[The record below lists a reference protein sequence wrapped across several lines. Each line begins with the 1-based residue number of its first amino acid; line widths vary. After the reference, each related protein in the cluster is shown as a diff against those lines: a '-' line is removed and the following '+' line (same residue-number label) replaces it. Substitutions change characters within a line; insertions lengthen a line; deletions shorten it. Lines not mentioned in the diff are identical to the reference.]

1 MLIGSLWIVSEAV
14 QRLQEEE
21 GSLNFYSVRVRF
33 HDIEIAVGILTTTK
47 GHEVC

>member
-14 QRLQEEE
+14 QRLQEE
-21 GSLNFYSVRVRF
+21 GSLDFHSVRVRF
-33 HDIEIAVGILTTTK
+33 HDIEIVVGRLTTTK